1 MLDIRYIRENES
13 EARRL
18 LELRGQSNLLEG
30 LLDLDKRRRALI
42 ETTDAKKARR
52 NELTREIADAA
63 KRGENL
69 AALKDESRAIGDGI
83 TSADEELKTLE
94 VDLESRLL
102 QIPNFPHASVP
113 AGKSAEDNVVVR
125 EWGKKPSIDFPLKD
139 HLTLGKDLG
148 IFDFERG
155 TKITG
160 SGFPVF
166 RSAGAILERALLN
179 FFLDF
184 HRERGTYTEVS
195 VPFMV
200 NRKSL
205 IGTGQ
210 LPKFEDD
217 LYLSNTDDFFLIP
230 TAEVPITNLHRD
242 ELFTE
247 PELPIC
253 YCGYTPCFRREAG
266 SYGKDTRGFLRLHQ
280 FDKVEMVKFTK
291 PDESYVEHEK
301 LTKDATD
308 ILERLGI
315 HYRVLLL
322 CAGDM
327 GFGAAKCYD
336 IEIWSPAEGK
346 WLEVSSCS
354 NYEAFQARRA
364 NIRYRRA
371 DTNKPEFVHTI
382 NGSGLATP
390 RLLVCL
396 METYQ
401 NDDGTVSIPDVLKK
415 YTGFGLITPGGVR

>member
-13 EARRL
+13 EVRRL
-18 LELRGQSNLLEG
+18 LDLRGQANLLDG
-30 LLDLDKRRRALI
+30 LLDIDKRRRTLI
-42 ETTDAKKARR
+42 ESTDAKKARR

-69 AALKDESRAIGDGI
+69 TTLKDESRSIGEGI
-83 TSADEELKTLE
+83 TSADEELKTIE
-94 VDLESRLL
+94 SDLESRLM
-102 QIPNFPHASVP
+102 QIPNLPHASVP
-113 AGKSAEDNVVVR
+113 AGKTAEDNVVMR
-125 EWGKKPSIDFPLKD
+125 EWGKKPTFEFALKD

-166 RSAGAILERALLN
+166 RAAGAILERALIN

-184 HRERGTYTEVS
+184 HRERGKYTEVS

-217 LYLSNTDDFFLIP
+217 LYLCNTDDFFLIP

-242 ELFTE
+242 EIL
-247 PELPIC
+247 PEADLPLC

-266 SYGKDTRGFLRLHQ
+266 SYGKETRGFLRLHQ
-280 FDKVEMVKFTK
+280 FDKVEMVKFCK
-291 PDESYVEHEK
+291 PDESYAEHEK

-308 ILERLGI
+308 ILEKLGI

-336 IEIWSPAEGK
+336 IEIWSPAENK

-354 NYEAFQARRA
+354 NFEAFQSRRA
-364 NIRYRRA
+364 NIRYRRT
-371 DTNKPEFVHTI
+371 DTGKPEFVHTL